1 MMLSYI
7 KWIVALIFLIAFAAQ
22 DVWIG
27 VHFYSKGKDSVFT
40 GVLSGVASNE
50 KKDDSATQAALA
62 KAEQLGSKIA
72 NLEAQK
78 NDLVKK
84 LKASVAS
91 NPRSSCL
98 LSDDEL
104 HGLQNAADSTKQ

>member
-1 MMLSYI
+1 MISYI
-7 KWIVALIFLIAFAAQ
+7 KWIVALIFLIAFIGQ

-27 VHFYSKGKDSVFT
+27 VHFYSKGKDSVFS
-40 GVLSGVASNE
+40 GVLSGVASNQ

-62 KAEQLGSKIA
+62 KAEQLGSKLA

-84 LKASVAS
+84 LKASVAA
-91 NPRSSCL
+91 NPRTACT
-98 LSDDEL
+98 LSPDEL
-104 HGLQNAADSTKQ
+104 RGLQNAADSTKQ

>member
-7 KWIVALIFLIAFAAQ
+7 KWIVALIFLIAFIGQ

-40 GVLSGVASNE
+40 GVLSGVASNQ
-50 KKDDSATQAALA
+50 KKDDSATQAALL
-62 KAEQLGSKIA
+62 KAEQLGTKVA

-84 LKASVAS
+84 LKASVAA
-91 NPRSSCL
+91 NPRSSCV
-98 LSDDEL
+98 LSDSEL
-104 HGLQNAADSTKQ
+104 RALQAAADSTK